1 MAITEAF
8 PRTKANIIVNGV
20 ALQDHDDD
28 EEQTMVDTV
37 TKYAEV
43 KSVADF
49 AIHYCITEQ
58 PEHDV
63 LINMLLWKVG
73 HGRPRITE

>member
-8 PRTKANIIVNGV
+8 PRTRANIVVNGV

-37 TKYAEV
+37 TKYVET
-43 KSVADF
+43 K
-49 AIHYCITEQ
+49 
-58 PEHDV
+58 
-63 LINMLLWKVG
+63 
-73 HGRPRITE
+73 